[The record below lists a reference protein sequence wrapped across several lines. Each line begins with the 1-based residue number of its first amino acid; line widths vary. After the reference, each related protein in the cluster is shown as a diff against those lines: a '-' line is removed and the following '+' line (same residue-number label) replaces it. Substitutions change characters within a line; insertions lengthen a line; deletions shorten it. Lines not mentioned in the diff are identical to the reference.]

1 MLSCC
6 TVLPWLRRCCACPP
20 TDIDSLA
27 HTGCLLL
34 LTLLQL
40 VAAFRSHCCSF
51 SSILLQLVAAFRATL
66 EEIQDA
72 SLLLHVVDVSHPN
85 APAQVC
91 SRAGCAPF
99 RLWRRFNSTCCRC
112 GVTLALT
119 RMDAIQLGPLL
130 GFHAARSPCLLSIPA
145 ACSPAHLLSSAFR
158 LTL

>member
-27 HTGCLLL
+27 HIGCLLL
-34 LTLLQL
+34 LT
-40 VAAFRSHCCSF
+40 
-51 SSILLQLVAAFRATL
+51 LLQLVAAFRATL

-112 GVTLALT
+112 GVTLAIT

-145 ACSPAHLLSSAFR
+145 AWSPAHLLSSARR
-158 LTL
+158 LML